1 MRAGRF
7 PILSGPAALM
17 AFDLGSR
24 KLFWSI
30 FSQTVSV
37 LVANSARLS
46 PGEIVVDLLAW
57 HLAFTN
63 RISGMAKL
71 AVHLSWC
78 AVLQLHFPN
87 DQVKPA
93 GI

>member
-1 MRAGRF
+1 MCGGNRTHTKVTKVTKDIKIVRAGPF

-17 AFDLGSR
+17 AFELGSR

-46 PGEIVVDLLAW
+46 PGEIVVDLLA
-57 HLAFTN
+57 
-63 RISGMAKL
+63 
-71 AVHLSWC
+71 
-78 AVLQLHFPN
+78 
-87 DQVKPA
+87 
-93 GI
+93 